1 MAQLHLTSGSG
12 LQTAHDFAH
21 HAATLLLQV
30 RISQYNSAPHVCTAG
45 VYRYR
50 RVLCEHVLPVFG
62 CAREIMYIHDAGSLI
77 FCVLVRQVTIVGVWQ
92 DHCC

>member
-30 RISQYNSAPHVCTAG
+30 FMCVCCADTFVASFYAKDCTMYN
-45 VYRYR
+45 
-50 RVLCEHVLPVFG
+50 VFG
-62 CAREIMYIHDAGSLI
+62 ALRFVVVIHEN
-77 FCVLVRQVTIVGVWQ
+77 
-92 DHCC
+92 